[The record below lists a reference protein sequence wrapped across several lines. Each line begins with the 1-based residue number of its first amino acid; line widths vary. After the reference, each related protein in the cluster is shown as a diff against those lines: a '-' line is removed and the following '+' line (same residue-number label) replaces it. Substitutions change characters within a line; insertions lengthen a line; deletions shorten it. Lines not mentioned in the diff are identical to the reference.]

1 MKVRNIY
8 VCILLSENN
17 EVWAT
22 DPGAERGSGAG
33 QPAPQ
38 TAAGG
43 ARTSPRGREAENA
56 PGTREWG
63 EGLNHNQP
71 SVSKCYSKNN
81 NHVVQGFKNQPN
93 VIIREYY

>member
-33 QPAPQ
+33 QPTPQ

-43 ARTSPRGREAENA
+43 ARTSPRGGEAENA

-63 EGLNHNQP
+63 EGIKIIINLPCQ
-71 SVSKCYSKNN
+71 
-81 NHVVQGFKNQPN
+81 N
-93 VIIREYY
+93 VIEKW

>member
-1 MKVRNIY
+1 MWL
-8 VCILLSENN
+8 CILLSENN

-43 ARTSPRGREAENA
+43 ARTSPRGGEAENA

-63 EGLNHNQP
+63 KGIK
-71 SVSKCYSKNN
+71 SSS
-81 NHVVQGFKNQPN
+81 
-93 VIIREYY
+93 IICVKILFQK

>member
-1 MKVRNIY
+1 MVLDYIFVFYFEYEGERY
-8 VCILLSENN
+8 SYVHVCILLTENN
-17 EVWAT
+17 KVWAT

-43 ARTSPRGREAENA
+43 ARTSARGGEAEDA

-63 EGLNHNQP
+63 
-71 SVSKCYSKNN
+71 
-81 NHVVQGFKNQPN
+81 
-93 VIIREYY
+93 

>member
-1 MKVRNIY
+1 MVLYYIFVFYFEYEGERYSY
-8 VCILLSENN
+8 VCILLTENN
-17 EVWAT
+17 KVWAT

-43 ARTSPRGREAENA
+43 ARTSARGGEAEDA

-63 EGLNHNQP
+63 
-71 SVSKCYSKNN
+71 
-81 NHVVQGFKNQPN
+81 
-93 VIIREYY
+93 

>member
-1 MKVRNIY
+1 MFLSFTLNMKVRNIY

-33 QPAPQ
+33 QPTPQ

-43 ARTSPRGREAENA
+43 ARTSPRGGEAENA
-56 PGTREWG
+56 PGTWEWG
-63 EGLNHNQP
+63 EGIK
-71 SVSKCYSKNN
+71 S
-81 NHVVQGFKNQPN
+81 
-93 VIIREYY
+93 

>member
-1 MKVRNIY
+1 MW
-8 VCILLSENN
+8 LSENN

-43 ARTSPRGREAENA
+43 ARTSPWGGEAENA

-71 SVSKCYSKNN
+71 SVSKCYWKMIPG
-81 NHVVQGFKNQPN
+81 NHVVQGFKNQPMSFSES
-93 VIIREYY
+93 IIREQAM

>member
-1 MKVRNIY
+1 M
-8 VCILLSENN
+8 CILLSENN

-43 ARTSPRGREAENA
+43 ARTSPRGGEAENA
-56 PGTREWG
+56 PGTWEWG
-63 EGLNHNQP
+63 EGIK
-71 SVSKCYSKNN
+71 SSS
-81 NHVVQGFKNQPN
+81 
-93 VIIREYY
+93 IICVKILFQK

>member
-1 MKVRNIY
+1 MMKIKVTQSLVMVLDYIFVLYFEYEGERYSY
-8 VCILLSENN
+8 VYILLTENN

-43 ARTSPRGREAENA
+43 TRTSPWGGEAENA
-56 PGTREWG
+56 SRTREWG
-63 EGLNHNQP
+63 
-71 SVSKCYSKNN
+71 
-81 NHVVQGFKNQPN
+81 
-93 VIIREYY
+93 

>member
-1 MKVRNIY
+1 M
-8 VCILLSENN
+8 CILLSENN

-33 QPAPQ
+33 QPTPQ
-38 TAAGG
+38 TTAGG
-43 ARTSPRGREAENA
+43 ARTSPRGGEAENA
-56 PGTREWG
+56 PGTWEWG
-63 EGLNHNQP
+63 EGIKSSSIICVKILL
-71 SVSKCYSKNN
+71 KNN

>member
-22 DPGAERGSGAG
+22 DSGAERGSGAG

-43 ARTSPRGREAENA
+43 ARTSPRGGETENA

-63 EGLNHNQP
+63 EGIKSSSIICVKILL
-71 SVSKCYSKNN
+71 KNN